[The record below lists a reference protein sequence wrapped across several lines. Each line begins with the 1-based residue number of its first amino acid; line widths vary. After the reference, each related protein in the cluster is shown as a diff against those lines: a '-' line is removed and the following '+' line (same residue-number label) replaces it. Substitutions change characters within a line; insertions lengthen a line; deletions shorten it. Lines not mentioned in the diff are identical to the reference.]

1 MALGLGLGRAPLV
14 LPEVVAPE
22 AVHRA
27 LDEDV
32 VEDRV
37 VAAVRLGVDVVD
49 LPEAQFTMS
58 GRREEG
64 KQGPLGVYRLGMQ
77 VGVTLISESGPKPRA
92 AHHTF
97 CSPHCA

>member
-1 MALGLGLGRAPLV
+1 MCEVHTQVHGPRLGLGLGLALGLGLGRAPLV

-49 LPEAQFTMS
+49 LPEAQFS
-58 GRREEG
+58 RW
-64 KQGPLGVYRLGMQ
+64 
-77 VGVTLISESGPKPRA
+77 
-92 AHHTF
+92 
-97 CSPHCA
+97 